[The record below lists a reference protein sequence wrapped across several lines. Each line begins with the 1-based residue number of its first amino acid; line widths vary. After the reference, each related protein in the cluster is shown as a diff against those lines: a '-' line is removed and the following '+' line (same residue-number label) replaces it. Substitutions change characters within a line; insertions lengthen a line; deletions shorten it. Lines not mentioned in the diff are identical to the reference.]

1 MPAKK
6 IITRAREAARGQSSA
21 GERVSG
27 MAERSR
33 GMKMA
38 LCENI
43 RRNRNIIAPGIG
55 VMLAVLSTAAGI
67 FACNATTTNLSWQDT
82 SQNEEGFRI
91 YRVVGN
97 DRKII
102 AEVGP
107 NVTQY
112 VDRNA
117 PRNAC
122 YIITAFNAVGE
133 SPPSNFVC
141 ATGSP
146 RATLSRAGE

>member
-1 MPAKK
+1 MRM
-6 IITRAREAARGQSSA
+6 TLFEN
-21 GERVSG
+21 V
-27 MAERSR
+27 RS
-33 GMKMA
+33 K
-38 LCENI
+38 
-43 RRNRNIIAPGIG
+43 RNVIAHGIG
-55 VMLAVLSTAAGI
+55 RSKRSITLPVLCAAVYI
-67 FACNATTTNLSWQDT
+67 FACNATTRTLSWEDT

-97 DRKII
+97 DRRFI

-117 PRNAC
+117 TPNAC
-122 YIITAFNAVGE
+122 YIITSFNAIGE
-133 SPPSNFVC
+133 SSPSNSAC

-146 RATLSRAGE
+146 SAALSRAGK

>member
-1 MPAKK
+1 V
-6 IITRAREAARGQSSA
+6 RAGL
-21 GERVSG
+21 
-27 MAERSR
+27 AENLN
-33 GMKMA
+33 GMKMMPVFF
-38 LCENI
+38 ENVRANGNVI
-43 RRNRNIIAPGIG
+43 AQWIGRSKRRVTLPLLSA
-55 VMLAVLSTAAGI
+55 AVYI
-67 FACNATTTNLSWQDT
+67 FACAATTRTLSWEDT

-97 DRKII
+97 DRKIV

-117 PRNAC
+117 PANAC

-133 SPPSNFVC
+133 SWPSNSAC
-141 ATGSP
+141 ATGSSS
-146 RATLSRAGE
+146 AALSRAGK

>member
-1 MPAKK
+1 MKMMPALFENVRSKRNVVAQGMGRSK
-6 IITRAREAARGQSSA
+6 RSMTLAALSA
-21 GERVSG
+21 
-27 MAERSR
+27 
-33 GMKMA
+33 
-38 LCENI
+38 
-43 RRNRNIIAPGIG
+43 
-55 VMLAVLSTAAGI
+55 AVCV
-67 FACNATTTNLSWQDT
+67 FACNATARTLSWEDT

-91 YRVVGN
+91 YRVVGK

-117 PRNAC
+117 PPNAC

-133 SPPSNFVC
+133 SSPSNFVC
-141 ATGSP
+141 PTGSP
-146 RATLSRAGE
+146 SGALSRAGK

>member
-1 MPAKK
+1 MK
-6 IITRAREAARGQSSA
+6 ILLRTIPKSA
-21 GERVSG
+21 G
-27 MAERSR
+27 
-33 GMKMA
+33 
-38 LCENI
+38 
-43 RRNRNIIAPGIG
+43 NRNVATHRMRRSQRSLTLPA
-55 VMLAVLSTAAGI
+55 LSAAVCI
-67 FACNATTTNLSWQDT
+67 FACNATTRTLSWEDT

-102 AEVGP
+102 AEVSP

-117 PRNAC
+117 PPNAC

-133 SPPSNFVC
+133 SSPSNFVC
-141 ATGSP
+141 PTGSP
-146 RATLSRAGE
+146 SAALSRAGK

>member
-1 MPAKK
+1 
-6 IITRAREAARGQSSA
+6 
-21 GERVSG
+21 
-27 MAERSR
+27 
-33 GMKMA
+33 
-38 LCENI
+38 
-43 RRNRNIIAPGIG
+43 
-55 VMLAVLSTAAGI
+55 MLAVLSAAIYI
-67 FACNATTTNLSWQDT
+67 FACNSTTRNLSWKDT

-117 PRNAC
+117 PPNAC

-133 SPPSNFVC
+133 SSPSNFVC
-141 ATGSP
+141 ATGSSP
-146 RATLSRAGE
+146 AALSRAGK

>member
-1 MPAKK
+1 
-6 IITRAREAARGQSSA
+6 
-21 GERVSG
+21 
-27 MAERSR
+27 
-33 GMKMA
+33 MKMMPP
-38 LCENI
+38 LFENV
-43 RRNRNIIAPGIG
+43 RSKRNVNAQGIG
-55 VMLAVLSTAAGI
+55 RSKRSVTLPVLSAAVCI
-67 FACNATTTNLSWQDT
+67 FACNATTRTLSWEDT

-91 YRVVGN
+91 YRVVGK

-117 PRNAC
+117 PPNAC

-133 SPPSNFVC
+133 SSPSNFVC
-141 ATGSP
+141 PTGSP
-146 RATLSRAGE
+146 SAALSRAGK